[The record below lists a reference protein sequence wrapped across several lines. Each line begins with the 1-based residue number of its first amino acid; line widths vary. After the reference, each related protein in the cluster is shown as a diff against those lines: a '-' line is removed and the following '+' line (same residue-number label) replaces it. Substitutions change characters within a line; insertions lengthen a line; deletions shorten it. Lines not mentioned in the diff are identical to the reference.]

1 MDQSGQITRLGS
13 VELPLQAVLQEE
25 GRDLWIAGH
34 IKTMPEVGKYN
45 YYFFEKF
52 GRGRPLPNALKLTF
66 TCLHDES
73 YKNKK
78 KDKNEDLLSRG
89 YN

>member
-1 MDQSGQITRLGS
+1 
-13 VELPLQAVLQEE
+13 
-25 GRDLWIAGH
+25 
-34 IKTMPEVGKYN
+34 MPEVGKYN